1 MQKSMR
7 NIKKKGKNMKKK
19 TSSVWTHIRRSPYQ
33 SFAAVLTMFITFLLT
48 GIFLLTTSLSFAI
61 LQYFESKPQLTVFFM
76 EKAGK
81 AEADAL
87 TITLKATEKVAST
100 KFVSKEEALAIYKEQ
115 NKNDPLLLEMVT
127 ADILPASLEVTAKDP
142 RYLAELEP
150 IMKQAD
156 GVEEVVFQKDVVDSL
171 LSWTNAIRN
180 VGGVLAILLAMD
192 SLLIIM
198 TVIGMK
204 IALKK
209 EEIDILK
216 LIGASPWYIRMP
228 FILEGG
234 VYGVT
239 GAFAAWIVI
248 MALVVGF
255 RAHIVSF
262 LGAIPVIQIVLGDML
277 STTSLLVSGGFL
289 VSMVLFGFLLGA
301 IGSLVSLGRYIK
313 F

>member
-1 MQKSMR
+1 MKESA
-7 NIKKKGKNMKKK
+7 NIKKKGRIMKKK
-19 TSSVWTHIRRSPYQ
+19 TNSLWTHIRRSPYQ
-33 SFAAVLTMFITFLLT
+33 SIAAVLTMFITFLLG
-48 GIFLLTTSLSFAI
+48 GIFLLTTGVSFAI
-61 LQYFESKPQLTVFFM
+61 LQYFESKPQLTVFFL

-81 AEADAL
+81 PEADTL
-87 TITLKATEKVAST
+87 TATLDATGKIAST

-142 RYLAELEP
+142 RFLAELEP
-150 IMKQAD
+150 VIKKAD
-156 GVEEVVFQKDVVDSL
+156 GVEEVVFQKDVVDAL

-180 VGGVLAILLAMD
+180 VGGVLAGLLGID

-216 LIGASPWYIRMP
+216 LIGASPWYIRKP
-228 FILEGG
+228 FVVEGG
-234 VYGVT
+234 LYGLVGSF
-239 GAFAAWIVI
+239 GAWLII
-248 MALVVGF
+248 MSMILLF
-255 RAHIVSF
+255 RSSLVSF
-262 LGAIPVIQIVLGDML
+262 LGSIPIIQSMLGNML
-277 STTSLLVSGGFL
+277 STNSLMVSVGFFMTML
-289 VSMVLFGFLLGA
+289 ISGFLLGA

-313 F
+313 L

>member
-1 MQKSMR
+1 
-7 NIKKKGKNMKKK
+7 MKKK

-48 GIFLLTTSLSFAI
+48 GIFLLTTSLSLAI

-81 AEADAL
+81 AEADLL
-87 TITLKATEKVAST
+87 TITLEATEKVAST

-127 ADILPASLEVTAKDP
+127 ADILPASLEVTATDP

-150 IMKQAD
+150 IMKQSD

-171 LSWTNAIRN
+171 LAWTNAIRN
-180 VGGVLAILLAMD
+180 VGGILAILLAMD

-234 VYGVT
+234 LYGLT
-239 GAFAAWIVI
+239 GAFAAWVVI
-248 MALVVGF
+248 MGLVIGF
-255 RAHIVSF
+255 RSHIVSF
-262 LGAIPVIQIVLGDML
+262 LGAIPVIQTVLGNML
-277 STTSLLVSGGFL
+277 STTSLLISGGFL
-289 VSMVLFGFLLGA
+289 VTMMLFGFLLGA
-301 IGSLVSLGRYIK
+301 VGSLVSLGRYIK

>member
-1 MQKSMR
+1 
-7 NIKKKGKNMKKK
+7 MKKK
-19 TSSVWTHIRRSPYQ
+19 TNSLWTHIRRSPYQ

-48 GIFLLTTSLSFAI
+48 GIVLLTTSLSFAI
-61 LQYFESKPQLTVFFM
+61 LQYFESKPQLTVFFL

-81 AEADAL
+81 PEADVL
-87 TITLKATEKVAST
+87 TIALEGTEKIAST

-142 RYLAELEP
+142 RFLSELEP
-150 IMKQAD
+150 IIQQAD

-171 LSWTNAIRN
+171 LAWTNAIRN
-180 VGGVLAILLAMD
+180 VGGVLAILLAVD

-198 TVIGMK
+198 TVISMK

-234 VYGVT
+234 LYGLA
-239 GAFAAWIVI
+239 GSFAAWTVI
-248 MALVVGF
+248 MILVVVF
-255 RAHIVSF
+255 RGSIVSF
-262 LGAIPVIQIVLGDML
+262 LGAIPVIQTVLGNML
-277 STTSLLVSGGFL
+277 STTSLLISAGFL
-289 VSMVLFGFLLGA
+289 VSMVSFGFLLGA
-301 IGSLVSLGRYIK
+301 VGSLVSLGRYIK